1 MYNLHQIKH
10 IKPTLM
16 RIESF
21 NKVLLIEDNPGDA
34 RLVELLLKESD
45 LLECEIINKT
55 TLKEGILAIEQ
66 EDFDVI
72 LLDLSLPDS
81 RGFPTLEKLVNRFPD
96 QNIIVLTGFSDKKMG
111 LNAVRAGAQDY
122 LVKGAFDAN
131 SLAKSLRYS
140 IERSKVIKR
149 LEEAQRLAHIGNW
162 EFYPSNKEFVAS
174 DEVYRIFGYPPR
186 ENTFIYEHFANPNS
200 HLNII
205 HQVHEDTLSNG
216 NYQGEH
222 EVLQRDGEQLYVS
235 IQTKVSK
242 DNKGQARSISGI
254 IQDITEKKKADEIRK
269 MQESDKMK
277 REFLARISHDMRTP
291 MTAVIGFSSL
301 FPEMNLNEE
310 QKGYIK
316 SIKQT
321 SEDLLGI
328 INDILDFSMLES
340 GDIKFA
346 KEPFDFHELMAN
358 LFNVVYYRLPEKR
371 LEFETSINENIPRY
385 LIGDRTRLNQILINL
400 TGNAAKFTE
409 QGSIK
414 ISVDL
419 LPSSDNGVHLKFS
432 VADTGIGIPADKLDS
447 IFGAFARVET
457 KGMLFE
463 GTGLGLSIVK
473 HLVEKQG
480 GKVGVESELGV
491 GSTFYFDLKFKV
503 DDVSA
508 RASSI
513 ESIDAPP
520 RFLDIDRKDL
530 SVLLVEDNNL
540 IQIVAKRYIQKHLS
554 EVQLN
559 VVENGEEAIKALRQN
574 EYDIVLMDLQM
585 PVMNGYEATA
595 YIRTQMDVRDD
606 LPILAV
612 TADAPAIEKDKS
624 FLEHGFNDVVS
635 KPFKGYELFEKMSLH
650 LLKK

>member
-1 MYNLHQIKH
+1 MH
-10 IKPTLM
+10 
-16 RIESF
+16 IESF

-45 LLECEIINKT
+45 LLECEILNKT
-55 TLKEGILAIEQ
+55 TLKDGIEAIEK

-122 LVKGAFDAN
+122 LVKGAFDAD

-149 LEEAQRLAHIGNW
+149 LEEAQRIAHIGNW
-162 EFYPSNKEFVAS
+162 EFSVSNKEFIAS

-186 ENTFIYEHFANPNS
+186 ENTFIYDHFTNPNS
-200 HLNII
+200 HLNLI
-205 HQVHEDTLSNG
+205 HNIHEETLVNG
-216 NYQGEH
+216 SYRGEH
-222 EVLQRDGEQLYVS
+222 EIKQRDGEKKYVS

-242 DNKGQARSISGI
+242 DHKGFARSISGI
-254 IQDITEKKKADEIRK
+254 IQDITEKKIAEEIRK
-269 MQESDKMK
+269 IQESDKMK

-291 MTAVIGFSSL
+291 MTAVIGFSGL
-301 FPEMNLNEE
+301 FPDANLNEE

-340 GDIKFA
+340 GDIKFEA
-346 KEPFDFHELMAN
+346 KAFDFHELMAN
-358 LFNVVYYRLPEKR
+358 LFNVVYYRLPEKE
-371 LEFETSINENIPRY
+371 LGFETSINENIPRY

-400 TGNAAKFTE
+400 TGNAAKFTDS
-409 QGSIK
+409 GYIK
-414 ISVDL
+414 ITVDL
-419 LPSSDNGVHLKFS
+419 LDRVGDEVHLQFHVS
-432 VADTGIGIPADKLDS
+432 DTGIGIPKNKLDS

-457 KGMLFE
+457 KGRLFE

-473 HLVEKQG
+473 HLVERQNG
-480 GKVGVESELGV
+480 TVGVHSVLGE
-491 GSTFYFDLKFKV
+491 GSTFSFDLKFKV
-503 DDVSA
+503 DEDSVKSNKIVSNDVEPTFKLN
-508 RASSI
+508 I
-513 ESIDAPP
+513 ENP
-520 RFLDIDRKDL
+520 
-530 SVLLVEDNNL
+530 SVLLVEDHLLITTVSTKLIKNTWPEVNL
-540 IQIVAKRYIQKHLS
+540 V
-554 EVQLN
+554 
-559 VVENGEEAIKALRQN
+559 VVEDGSKAIEALKKQAF
-574 EYDIVLMDLQM
+574 DIILMDLQM

-595 YIRTQMDVRDD
+595 YIRTEMPHLADV
-606 LPILAV
+606 PILAV
-612 TADAPAIEKDKS
+612 TADARVIEKDNS
-624 FLEHGFNDVVS
+624 FLEFGFDDVVS
-635 KPFKGYELFEKMSLH
+635 KPFQKYELFEKMTLY
-650 LLKK
+650 LNKKKPN